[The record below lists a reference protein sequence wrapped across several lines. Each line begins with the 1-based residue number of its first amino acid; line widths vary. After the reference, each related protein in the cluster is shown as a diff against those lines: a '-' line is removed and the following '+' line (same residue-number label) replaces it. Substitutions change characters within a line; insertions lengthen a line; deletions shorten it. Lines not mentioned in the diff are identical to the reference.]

1 MLFRSVVNAAHA
13 EGKQVSICGEMA
25 GDPVAAVLLLAMGFD
40 SLSMNSTH
48 LPKVKWLLRKM
59 TMQHAQELLEE
70 VSAMDNPQL
79 IHDTLN
85 LALGNLGLSKVL
97 NPASSVQT

>member
-1 MLFRSVVNAAHA
+1 MVLLD
-13 EGKQVSICGEMA
+13 GEMA

-59 TMQHAQELLEE
+59 TLEHAQALLKE
-70 VSAMDNPQL
+70 VSVMDNPQV
-79 IHDTLN
+79 IHSTLN
-85 LALGNLGLSKVL
+85 LALSNLGLSKVL
-97 NPASSVQT
+97 NPASSIQT